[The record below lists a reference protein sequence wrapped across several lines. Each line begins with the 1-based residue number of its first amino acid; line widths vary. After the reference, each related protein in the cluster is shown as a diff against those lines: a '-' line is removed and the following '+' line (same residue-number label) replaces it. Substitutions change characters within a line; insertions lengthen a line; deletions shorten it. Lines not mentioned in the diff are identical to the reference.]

1 MYYRSGTGETLTHGR
16 SADAKFSF
24 SRWQHSAWNDVVAA
38 ILKLWRH
45 IKKIRLRQSI
55 RIHLENN
62 NPPNFTRSDLK
73 RRSLG
78 LFEDGRP
85 IKEA

>member
-1 MYYRSGTGETLTHGR
+1 MYYRSGTGKTLTHGR

-45 IKKIRLRQSI
+45 IKKSDSVNRYVFTW
-55 RIHLENN
+55 RIIILQISPDPIWNDGALG
-62 NPPNFTRSDLK
+62 SLK
-73 RRSLG
+73 MVAPSKKR
-78 LFEDGRP
+78 
-85 IKEA
+85 